1 MGCQA
6 SLASSFCPLLISL
19 EIEENSERR
28 EARLGAPEEFELL
41 FKALSS
47 RNRLF
52 LSIVSK
58 KLLRNKDCQ
67 RILKELP
74 FFAKAEVYRD
84 SETLIYQNRGV
95 IKSLGAGGIKSGSRQ
110 DQRRHKRAILGLVLD
125 FCERLREQR
134 FLTTN

>member
-58 KLLRNKDCQ
+58 KFLRNKDCQ
-67 RILKELP
+67 RILRELP

-84 SETLIYQNRGV
+84 SETINLTEPRGDQV
-95 IKSLGAGGIKSGSRQ
+95 PRCWCDQERQSAGPE
-110 DQRRHKRAILGLVLD
+110 RRHKDVFLGL
-125 FCERLREQR
+125 
-134 FLTTN
+134 